1 MRHIRF
7 TIASLLGL
15 VLFVAV
21 AVAALHRAD
30 DLWDSIVFSLT
41 LGLLL
46 ASVLLAIH
54 RAESRRAFWL
64 GFALFG
70 GAYLGASL
78 IPPVEA
84 RLLTTRALAYLDS
97 KVPGRDSVSPG
108 QPRTTR
114 TSPCTR
120 SPSRPR
126 RNLSSTDQGRT
137 IRLWD
142 AATGQPIGGPIGTS
156 EDFLRIGHSLT
167 ALVLAFLGG
176 HLSRSLYNTG
186 HRAAEEERDTP
197 PVPRSTPTGA

>member
-21 AVAALHRAD
+21 AFAALRRAD
-30 DLWDSIVFSLT
+30 DLWDSTLFSLT

-84 RLLTTRALAYLDS
+84 RLLTTRALIYLDS
-97 KVPGRDSVSPG
+97 KVPGRDSTATLSLRWP
-108 QPRTTR
+108 
-114 TSPCTR
+114 TSPP
-120 SPSRPR
+120 PSNTVYSVAFTPDGRT
-126 RNLSSTDQGRT
+126 LSSTDQGGT

-142 AATGQPIGGPIGTS
+142 AATGKLIGGPIGTS
-156 EDFLRIGHSLT
+156 ENFLRIGHSLT

-176 HLSRSLYNTG
+176 HLSRSLYARG
-186 HRAAEEERDTP
+186 HRGVE
-197 PVPRSTPTGA
+197 G